1 MGLEVCV
8 LASGSSG
15 NCIYIGSDKCRILID
30 AGVSGKVTVERLKSI
45 GVDPESIDAICLTHE
60 HEDHKASVGILHR
73 RLGLDLYSNSGTVEA
88 LNKSPK
94 FAGLPWNIF
103 TTGHQFEI
111 GDLVLEPF
119 RVPHDSYD
127 PVGFVISCGT
137 ARIGVATDMGM
148 ATELIRQ
155 RLRNCGALVLE
166 ANHDEVML
174 QDSPRPWS
182 LKQRIAGRQGHLSN
196 KKAGSLIVDVA
207 GDSLK
212 SVILAHLSSDCNRPE
227 LALQTVSQQL
237 KQGGVENI
245 DLKLSYASRASDM
258 VKVLGKEEK
267 G

>member
-1 MGLEVCV
+1 MGLELCV

-15 NCIYIGSDKCRILID
+15 NCIYVGSDKCHILID
-30 AGVSGKVTVERLKSI
+30 AGVSGKVTVERLNSI
-45 GVDPESIDAICLTHE
+45 GVDPKSIDAICLTHE
-60 HEDHKASVGILHR
+60 HDDHKASVGILYR
-73 RLGLDLYSNSGTVEA
+73 RFGLDLYSNSGTIEA
-88 LNKSPK
+88 LNKSSK
-94 FAGLPWNIF
+94 FAGLPWNVF

-137 ARIGVATDMGM
+137 ARVGVATDMGM

-155 RLRNCGALVLE
+155 RLRNCDALVLE

-196 KKAGSLIVDVA
+196 KKAGRLIVDVA
-207 GDSLK
+207 GDSLQC
-212 SVILAHLSSDCNRPE
+212 VVLAHLSRDCNRPE

-237 KQGGVENI
+237 KQGGVENV
-245 DLKLSYASRASDM
+245 DLKLSYASRASD
-258 VKVLGKEEK
+258 VIKVAEK
-267 G
+267 N

>member
-1 MGLEVCV
+1 
-8 LASGSSG
+8 
-15 NCIYIGSDKCRILID
+15 
-30 AGVSGKVTVERLKSI
+30 
-45 GVDPESIDAICLTHE
+45 
-60 HEDHKASVGILHR
+60 
-73 RLGLDLYSNSGTVEA
+73 
-88 LNKSPK
+88 
-94 FAGLPWNIF
+94 
-103 TTGHQFEI
+103 
-111 GDLVLEPF
+111 
-119 RVPHDSYD
+119 
-127 PVGFVISCGT
+127 
-137 ARIGVATDMGM
+137 
-148 ATELIRQ
+148 
-155 RLRNCGALVLE
+155 
-166 ANHDEVML
+166 ML

-267 G
+267 S